1 MTGIIIISMVMLA
14 IASSGIMTSGQGTEH
29 ALPDTVENN
38 AMAVTSVSW
47 YSPNSTEL
55 PAPGSNGIPLYVTF
69 TSYVTITDVNVSLNL
84 SSYKSPLSYTYISGP
99 NSDVRTYNII
109 PEIEEGHSYT
119 IMQLVNISKESKYQ
133 YYDEN
138 LTYRNS
144 TMSGDTTFTIPVG
157 HPEIGLISY
166 TTNPPVIYQNEKFIK
181 LTVYTENTGSSAMRN
196 VNVNIVSSYYKTISH
211 AQYSIAYYP
220 QGKLMNFTF
229 YINADNVTGNAP
241 IELHVNNSTY
251 TLNTIIH
258 GNGKRNLSIS
268 VLKKSL
274 VSDTKKHIMIFYLND
289 TGNRTYLDVQIHM
302 LSPSIISIHV
312 SSSNPLGALTAN
324 NVTFAQIKPGESI
337 TVTYVVDTS
346 SAPSGNYPVQML
358 VEYHFNNTA
367 ETFDRVYTYN
377 QKIVP
382 TTTQQVEN
390 TMVDPLYAGLTA
402 LIIIILI
409 SIGAIAVHSKRK
421 SKSIEK
427 NKNGKNKEKEEDSK
441 KNP

>member
-14 IASSGIMTSGQGTEH
+14 IAASGIGSTPHGAENVI
-29 ALPDTVENN
+29 PDTVENN

-47 YSPNSTEL
+47 YAPNSTEL

-69 TSYVTITDVNVSLNL
+69 TSYVTMTDANVSLNL
-84 SSYKSPLSYTYISGP
+84 SAYKSPLSYTYISGP

-109 PEIEEGHSYT
+109 PEIQQGHSYT

-138 LTYRNS
+138 LTYGNA
-144 TMSGDTTFTIPVG
+144 TISGNATFTIPVG
-157 HPEIGLISY
+157 HPQIGLISY

-181 LTVYTENTGSSAMRN
+181 LIAYTENTGTSAMRN
-196 VNVNIVSSYYKTISH
+196 VNVNVTSSFYKTVSPV
-211 AQYSIAYYP
+211 QYSIAYYP
-220 QGKLMNFTF
+220 QGKLLNFTF

-258 GNGKRNLSIS
+258 SNGKRDLSIS

-274 VSDTKKHIMIFYLND
+274 TSDTKKQIMIFHLND

-382 TTTQQVEN
+382 TTIQQVEN
-390 TMVDPLYAGLTA
+390 TMVEPLYAGLTA
-402 LIIIILI
+402 LIIVILI
-409 SIGAIAVHSKRK
+409 SIGAIAGHSRRK
-421 SKSIEK
+421 SKNIEK
-427 NKNGKNKEKEEDSK
+427 NKDGKRLEKKEDSK

>member
-138 LTYRNS
+138 LTYSN
-144 TMSGDTTFTIPVG
+144 TTISGNTTFTIPVG
-157 HPEIGLISY
+157 QPQIGLISY
-166 TTNPPVIYQNEKFIK
+166 TTNPPVIYQNEKFVK
-181 LTVYTENTGSSAMRN
+181 LTAYTENTGTSAMRDVN
-196 VNVNIVSSYYKTISH
+196 VNVTSDYYRIVSPV
-211 AQYSIAYYP
+211 QYSIAYYP
-220 QGKLMNFTF
+220 QGKLLNFTF
-229 YINADNVTGNAP
+229 YINADNVTGDAP
-241 IELHVNNSTY
+241 IYLHVNNSTY
-251 TLNTIIH
+251 TLNTFIH
-258 GNGKRNLSIS
+258 SNGKKGLSIS
-268 VLKKSL
+268 ILKKAL
-274 VSDTKKHIMIFYLND
+274 VSNTKKQIMIFYLND
-289 TGNRTYLDVQIHM
+289 TGNKTYEDIQINM
-302 LSPSIISIHV
+302 LSPSIISIHI

-337 TVTYVVDTS
+337 TITYVVDTS

-390 TMVDPLYAGLTA
+390 TMVEPLYAGLTA

-409 SIGAIAVHSKRK
+409 SIGAIAVHSKKKTRR
-421 SKSIEK
+421 IEK
-427 NKNGKNKEKEEDSK
+427 KKNDKKSENKEDSR

>member
-14 IASSGIMTSGQGTEH
+14 IASSGIISSGYSAGN

-38 AMAVTSVSW
+38 AMVVTSVSW
-47 YSPNSTEL
+47 YAPNSTEL

-69 TSYVTITDVNVSLNL
+69 TSYVTITDANVSLNL
-84 SSYKSPLSYTYISGP
+84 SAYKSPLSYTYIRGP
-99 NSDVRTYNII
+99 DSDIRTYNII

-138 LTYRNS
+138 LTYNN
-144 TMSGDTTFTIPVG
+144 TTISGDTTFTIPVG

-166 TTNPPVIYQNEKFIK
+166 VTNPPVIYQNEKFIK
-181 LTVYTENTGSSAMRN
+181 LTVYTENTGTSAMRN
-196 VNVNIVSSYYKTISH
+196 VNVNVTSSYYKTVSPV
-211 AQYSIAYYP
+211 QYSIAYYP

-229 YINADNVTGNAP
+229 YMNADNVTGHAP

-251 TLNTIIH
+251 TLNTVIH
-258 GNGKRNLSIS
+258 SNGKKGLSIS

-274 VSDTKKHIMIFYLND
+274 VSNTKKQIMIFYLND
-289 TGNRTYLDVQIHM
+289 TGNMTYLDVQIHM

-390 TMVDPLYAGLTA
+390 TMVEPLYAGLTA

-409 SIGAIAVHSKRK
+409 SIGAIAVHSKKKTRR
-421 SKSIEK
+421 IEK
-427 NKNGKNKEKEEDSK
+427 KKNDKKSENKEDSR